1 MVFSSLSFIFVFL
14 PAFII
19 TYIFS
24 PVKLRNAV
32 IFLAS
37 LIFYFIGCIDT
48 PEAMLLLLAAVILNY
63 FFARIISALNGRRRK
78 SVFILSVCYNL
89 GWLVFFKYSAF
100 LLSLF
105 NISIP
110 FFSGLRLPIG
120 ISFYTFQCISYLADV
135 YRGKICAERSV
146 LMVGTYLT
154 MFPQLVAGPI
164 VTYPKMRGQLLFRK
178 FNIKQLAGGFAVFS
192 VGLGYKVLLA
202 DRIGGLWNSVVSIGA
217 DSVSVPLAWMGAFSY
232 AFKIYFDFCGY
243 SVMAVGLGKM
253 LGFRLPQNFR
263 LPYMAKTMTE
273 FFRRWHITLGAFFR
287 EYVYIPLGGNRRGY
301 LRMIFNLLA
310 VWLLT
315 GLWHGA
321 GFNFLLWGAVIFIL
335 IVVEKLGAGKFLE
348 THPAA
353 GHLYMIFAV
362 PLTWIIFA
370 CDDMAQLKTYMGR
383 LFGVPTD
390 GVIFRGDFVKY
401 GKQYGL
407 LFIVCIIFSTPL
419 PRRLLMRIKNKY
431 IRYALISAVF
441 VLSVICLQKSSS
453 DPFMYFRF

>member
-1 MVFSSLSFIFVFL
+1 
-14 PAFII
+14 
-19 TYIFS
+19 
-24 PVKLRNAV
+24 
-32 IFLAS
+32 
-37 LIFYFIGCIDT
+37 
-48 PEAMLLLLAAVILNY
+48 MLLLLAAVILNY
-63 FFARIISALNGRRRK
+63 VFARIISALNGWRRK
-78 SVFILSVCYNL
+78 LVFILSVCYNL

-110 FFSGLRLPIG
+110 FFTGLRLPIG

-135 YRGKICAERSV
+135 YRKKICAERSL
-146 LMVGTYLT
+146 LMIGTYLT

-164 VTYPKMRGQLLFRK
+164 VTYPEVRGQLISRK
-178 FNIKQLAGGFAVFS
+178 FNIKQLARGFAVFS

-202 DRIGGLWNSVVSIGA
+202 DRIGGLWSSVVSIGA
-217 DSVSVPLAWMGAFSY
+217 DSISVPLAWMGAFSY
-232 AFKIYFDFCGY
+232 TFKIYFDFCGY

-263 LPYMAKTMTE
+263 LPYMAKTMTN

-301 LRMIFNLLA
+301 LRMFFNLLV

-315 GLWHGA
+315 GLWHGD
-321 GFNFLLWGAVIFIL
+321 GWNFILWGAVIFVL
-335 IVVEKLGAGKFLE
+335 IAVEKLGAGKFLE

-353 GHLYMIFAV
+353 GHLYMILVV

-370 CDDMAQLKTYMGR
+370 CENMTQLKTYMGR
-383 LFGVPTD
+383 LFGAPTD
-390 GVIFRGDFVKY
+390 GVIFRGDFIKY

-407 LFIVCIIFSTPL
+407 LFIACIIFSTPL

-431 IRYALISAVF
+431 VRYALISAVF